1 MLEAATAARRARK
14 TPTTSARK
22 LFEVNAPK
30 THVRC
35 TKFHA
40 AGAGQF
46 LRSMSFF
53 TAPASQKKRKR
64 EDTTAPART
73 KKKRITTLSLNSR
86 PSKNN
91 KARAARDE
99 SISGSGSEDEGAPR
113 GVNDEEGALSSDS
126 GSEDESGAQRRLRLA
141 EQYLENIKGEVET
154 VGFDAEDV
162 DRDLIAERLKED
174 VAATKGRL
182 YRHIAST
189 LDFSAPSKTLFRADT
204 QTTTSIAVCPP
215 YVYTVS
221 KDITLI
227 KWELPTPPAPS
238 PLSKKKKLLKKPP
251 PPTRRRPTK
260 LLYTRGN
267 HHESR
272 NPKYQ
277 HHTAPILTVAASQDG
292 QYVATGGADKRLIIW
307 SAADLKPLRVFAQ
320 HRDAVTGLAFRKGT
334 NQLYS
339 SSKDRTIKT
348 WSLDEL
354 GYMETL
360 FGHQDEVVDVAA
372 LALER
377 CVTVG
382 ARDRT
387 ARLWKVV
394 EESQLVFRGGG
405 GEKKKPARQEHD
417 STTVDGVSSPKLSFY
432 GEGSI
437 DRVAMIDEET
447 FVTGSD
453 NGSISLWSLQKK
465 KPVFSMPAAHGLDP
479 PLKPEEASAEAVPDP
494 KVPAEPQPRWIT
506 ALAAI
511 PYSDLILSGSWDGW
525 VRIWKVSEDKRRI
538 EGLGVLGERV
548 ILATKKGDT
557 QTTETHAAQE
567 DGSEQ
572 PSVRGVIND
581 IEIFERGDRGKDGLC
596 VLVATGK
603 EHRFGRWKTHK
614 GKNGAVVFEVPL
626 RFKPGAASNGVRPVG
641 EGTGNM
647 QSKM

>member
-1 MLEAATAARRARK
+1 M
-14 TPTTSARK
+14 S
-22 LFEVNAPK
+22 
-30 THVRC
+30 
-35 TKFHA
+35 
-40 AGAGQF
+40 
-46 LRSMSFF
+46 SFF

-64 EDTTAPART
+64 EDTTAAAPTRFTAAA
-73 KKKRITTLSLNSR
+73 LDSR
-86 PSKNN
+86 PSKSN
-91 KARAARDE
+91 KVRAARDE
-99 SISGSGSEDEGAPR
+99 SISGSGSEDEGTLRA
-113 GVNDEEGALSSDS
+113 VSDEEETLSSES
-126 GSEDESGAQRRLRLA
+126 GSEDETGAQRRLRLA

-189 LDFSAPSKTLFRADT
+189 LDFSAVNKTLFRADT
-204 QTTTSIAVCPP
+204 QATTSIAVCSP

-227 KWELPTPPAPS
+227 KWELPTPPTP
-238 PLSKKKKLLKKPP
+238 PPPGKKKKPPKKPP
-251 PPTRRRPTK
+251 QPTCRRPTK

-292 QYVATGGADKRLIIW
+292 KYIATGGADKRLIIW
-307 SAADLKPLRVFAQ
+307 SAADLKPLRIFTQ

-377 CVTVG
+377 CVSVG

-405 GEKKKPARQEHD
+405 GGGEKRRPARHEHD
-417 STTVDGVSSPKLSFY
+417 PAMVNGDSTPKTSY
-432 GEGSI
+432 VEGSI
-437 DRVAMIDEET
+437 DRVAMIDEES

-453 NGSISLWSLQKK
+453 NGGISLWSLQKK
-465 KPVFSMPAAHGLDP
+465 KPVFTVPTAHGLDP

-494 KVPAEPQPRWIT
+494 KVRGEPQPRWVT
-506 ALAAI
+506 ALATI
-511 PYSDLILSGSWDGW
+511 PYSDLILSGSWDGR
-525 VRIWKVSEDKRRI
+525 VRVWRVSEDKKRI
-538 EGLGVLGERV
+538 EDVGVLGQRLIV
-548 ILATKKGDT
+548 ATENGDT
-557 QTTETHAAQE
+557 RMTGTNGSQADSEAQ
-567 DGSEQ
+567 
-572 PSVRGVIND
+572 PLVRGVIND
-581 IEIFERGDRGKDGLC
+581 IEVFERGIRGKDGLC
-596 VLVATGK
+596 ILVATGK
-603 EHRFGRWKTHK
+603 EHRFGRWKTHQ
-614 GKNGAVVFEVPL
+614 GKNGAVVFEVL
-626 RFKPGAASNGVRPVG
+626 KSTSEAATDGVG
-641 EGTGNM
+641 SAGKDINNM
-647 QSKM
+647 Q